1 MADIKAKFINSK
13 TTKVRVG
20 QVGAV
25 KVLSQQTG
33 SASKLSNLS
42 DVDLTQV
49 NESGLILVYNTDTA
63 TFFLTDV
70 IQTSTFGATGIVSFT
85 NATGSS
91 SPSTGAFVVEGG
103 TGIGGNLNVGQNVN
117 VTQNISISGITTL
130 ASNGGITTTG
140 GNLFV
145 NDNFSVGKNLFVSGI
160 STFVGSVTF
169 QGGTIGIGNS
179 DNDDINVIGEFIS
192 NLIPDQTNTYDIGSE
207 LKKWKDGYF
216 AGIVT
221 SGNLSATD
229 TLFVGGQSTFDN
241 DVQINSDLSI
251 SDRVI
256 PGIGISYVSGNFSGP
271 NGIAFF
277 NADGDLLSTA
287 STTGFIT
294 TSNYI
299 LTTQEIAG
307 TDTPVWTTTID
318 GGEF

>member
-20 QVGAV
+20 QVGAI

-33 SASKLSNLS
+33 STSKLSNLS

-49 NESGLILVYNTDTA
+49 DESGLILVYNSDTS

-70 IQTSTFGATGIVSFT
+70 IQTSTFGATGVVTFT
-85 NATGSS
+85 NATSSS

-117 VTQNISISGITTL
+117 VSQDINITGITTL

-145 NDNFSVGKNLFVSGI
+145 NDNFSVGNNLFVSGI
-160 STFVGSVTF
+160 STF
-169 QGGTIGIGNS
+169 
-179 DNDDINVIGEFIS
+179 DDV
-192 NLIPDQTNTYDIGSE
+192 
-207 LKKWKDGYF
+207 
-216 AGIVT
+216 
-221 SGNLSATD
+221 
-229 TLFVGGQSTFDN
+229 
-241 DVQINSDLSI
+241 VQINSDLSL
-251 SDRVI
+251 SGNVI
-256 PGIGISYVSGNFSGP
+256 PGIGVSYVSGNFSGP

-277 NADGDLLSTA
+277 NSDGSLLSTA

>member
-1 MADIKAKFINSK
+1 MADLKAKFINSK

-33 SASKLSNLS
+33 STSKLSNLS

-49 NESGLILVYNTDTA
+49 NESGLILVYNTDTS

-70 IQTSTFGATGIVSFT
+70 FQSSTFGGATGIVTFS
-85 NATGSS
+85 NATDSS
-91 SPSTGAFVVEGG
+91 SSSTGALVIEGG
-103 TGIGGNLNVGQNVN
+103 VGIGSNLNVGQNVN
-117 VTQNISISGITTL
+117 VTQNINISGITTL

-145 NDNFSVGKNLFVSGI
+145 NDNLNVGNNLF
-160 STFVGSVTF
+160 
-169 QGGTIGIGNS
+169 
-179 DNDDINVIGEFIS
+179 
-192 NLIPDQTNTYDIGSE
+192 Y
-207 LKKWKDGYF
+207 
-216 AGIVT
+216 
-221 SGNLSATD
+221 
-229 TLFVGGQSTFDN
+229 VGG
-241 DVQINSDLSI
+241 
-251 SDRVI
+251 
-256 PGIGISYVSGNFSGP
+256 NFNGP

-277 NADGDLLSTA
+277 NSDGALLSTA

-299 LTTQEIAG
+299 LTTQEITG

>member
-1 MADIKAKFINSK
+1 MADIKAKFINNK

-20 QVGAV
+20 QVGAI

-33 SASKLSNLS
+33 YTSKLSNLS

-49 NESGLILVYNTDTA
+49 DESGLILVYNSDTS

-70 IQTSTFGATGIVSFT
+70 IQTSTFGATGVVTFS

-117 VTQNISISGITTL
+117 VTQNINISGITTL
-130 ASNGGITTTG
+130 AANGGITTTG

-145 NDNFSVGKNLFVSGI
+145 NDNLNVGNNLF
-160 STFVGSVTF
+160 
-169 QGGTIGIGNS
+169 
-179 DNDDINVIGEFIS
+179 
-192 NLIPDQTNTYDIGSE
+192 Y
-207 LKKWKDGYF
+207 
-216 AGIVT
+216 AG
-221 SGNLSATD
+221 
-229 TLFVGGQSTFDN
+229 
-241 DVQINSDLSI
+241 
-251 SDRVI
+251 
-256 PGIGISYVSGNFSGP
+256 GNFNGP

-277 NADGDLLSTA
+277 NSDGALLSTA